1 MSDRPELGSISTSPD
16 DVGGRRRA
24 PTSGRRRS
32 GSAAGSGDSGGGSRG
47 DRASRGMGISLVIAV
62 LLAGLAVSGWF
73 IFEQQQRL
81 QRDAEE
87 LASARV
93 RLDALEDRLR
103 TTDEALSETGAT
115 TSEQINFWESEIR
128 KLWSVTNDRNK
139 KWIEDNRAAI
149 EQLRKSLASLEAGS
163 REVQSTVGRHE
174 AAFAQQQQVVDR
186 LTGIEVQIQQ
196 VMRSQRDLVDQVN
209 AANQNVAALRSLNN
223 RVKET
228 EQAVAAIDAY
238 RLQLNSRLADLERR
252 LNSMSGAASL

>member
-16 DVGGRRRA
+16 DVAGRRRA
-24 PTSGRRRS
+24 PTSGRRRGAG
-32 GSAAGSGDSGGGSRG
+32 GSADSGGGSRG
-47 DRASRGMGISLVIAV
+47 DGGSRGIGISLVIAL

-81 QRDAEE
+81 QRDGEA
-87 LASARV
+87 LASARA

-103 TTDEALSETGAT
+103 TTDKALTETGAT

-149 EQLRKSLASLEAGS
+149 DQLKKSLGNLEAGS
-163 REVQSTVGRHE
+163 RDLQATVGRHE
-174 AAFAQQQQVVDR
+174 AAFARQQQVVDR

-196 VMRSQRDLVDQVN
+196 VIRSQRDLVDQVN
-209 AANQNVAALRSLNN
+209 AANQNVAALRGLNS
-223 RVKET
+223 RVQET